1 MAGGSAL
8 VLLIDEIA
16 TMVKVTAEKTVTIT
30 KPLGDDAEKQKNNNV
45 YFKHDTSLILDIAKG
60 SLKNKALLVP
70 AALALNFLAP
80 WAVLPLVAAGGVYF
94 SRTGIQKLRRTFK
107 GETEAHVRSAEDI
120 MPTADA
126 RTRKIKEALR
136 TDMVLSAEIVAI
148 TLAFVAAMPFAAQ
161 AAIMSGVAVGATAA
175 AYTVITGIIKMEDL
189 GGWMANSSGT
199 TKIGG
204 IKRTAGKLILNAK
217 PRVMNGISV
226 AGTAAI
232 FMVGGGL
239 MFHGIPAFGG
249 GVSEALAGVIA
260 SPYMQSVAKLGVGFL
275 TGLGVGLTFHAAETG
290 VKKLLHKAFPE
301 RQKTVKEVKQT
312 VAGHASRAQQ
322 KLGKRLSFKA
332 CGIKRFF
339 NKKAAL
345 RQPANDAQPL
355 QNPQSAPHNNGAAKR
370 NIHAP

>member
-30 KPLGDDAEKQKNNNV
+30 KPLGDDAEKQENNNV

-70 AALALNFLAP
+70 AALALNFLVP

-94 SRTGIQKLRRTFK
+94 SRTGIQKLRKTLK
-107 GETEAHVRSAEDI
+107 GETEAHVRSAEDTV
-120 MPTADA
+120 PTADA

-175 AYTVITGIIKMEDL
+175 AYAVITGIIKMEDL
-189 GGWMANSSGT
+189 GGWMAGSSET
-199 TKIGG
+199 TKIGD
-204 IKRTAGKLILNAK
+204 IKRAAGKSILDAK

-249 GVSEALAGVIA
+249 GVSETLAGVIA
-260 SPYMQSVAKLGVGFL
+260 SRPTCKVSRSLVL
-275 TGLGVGLTFHAAETG
+275 
-290 VKKLLHKAFPE
+290 
-301 RQKTVKEVKQT
+301 
-312 VAGHASRAQQ
+312 AS
-322 KLGKRLSFKA
+322 
-332 CGIKRFF
+332 
-339 NKKAAL
+339 
-345 RQPANDAQPL
+345 
-355 QNPQSAPHNNGAAKR
+355 
-370 NIHAP
+370 